1 MKIRNKAFLI
11 LLFNVLLG
19 SISGCKAQ
27 NDNKFSSLSV
37 DNFENAISD
46 TSVIRLDVR
55 TSDEFSEG
63 HLLNAINIDYL
74 KPDFDSLV
82 SIKLPKEKVIAVYC
96 RSGNRSKKA
105 ASILADKKYKV
116 IELNTGFSGWVSAG
130 KEISTGNNK

>member
-1 MKIRNKAFLI
+1 MKIINKVIFI
-11 LLFNVLLG
+11 MVYTVLFG

-27 NDNKFSSLSV
+27 NGNKFSSLSV

-63 HLLNAINIDYL
+63 HLPNAINIDYL

-82 SIKLPKEKVIAVYC
+82 SVKLPKEKIIAVYC

-105 ASILADKKYKV
+105 ASLLSNKDYKV
-116 IELNTGFSGWVSAG
+116 VELNTGFNGWVSAG
-130 KEISTGNNK
+130 KETTTDR